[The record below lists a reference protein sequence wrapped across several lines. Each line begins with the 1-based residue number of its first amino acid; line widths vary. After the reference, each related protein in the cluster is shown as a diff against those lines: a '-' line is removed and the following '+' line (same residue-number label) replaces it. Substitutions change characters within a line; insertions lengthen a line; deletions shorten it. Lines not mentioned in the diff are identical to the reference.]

1 MNIVIR
7 GCIFMNSDYLKDNQV
22 KEAKPEG
29 KNGYTYG
36 DYLTWDDGK
45 RYELIDGVVYCMT
58 PAPTRRHQQL
68 VGEIF
73 RQISNYLLDK
83 ECEVYIA
90 PFDVRLPL
98 AEEEDK
104 NITTVVQPDLVV
116 VCDQNKLDERGCKGA
131 PELVIEVVSP
141 SSANRDRNE
150 KKELYEKHGV
160 KEYWL
165 VDYSE
170 KTVEVYLLNE
180 DGQYGK
186 SVVYTGQE
194 KVPVSIFN
202 DLEIDL
208 GRLFI

>member
-1 MNIVIR
+1 M
-7 GCIFMNSDYLKDNQV
+7 GSDYLKDNQV

-45 RYELIDGVVYCMT
+45 RYELIDGVVYNMT
-58 PAPTRRHQQL
+58 PAPSRRHQQL
-68 VGEIF
+68 AVELLRQVG
-73 RQISNYLLDK
+73 NYLFDK

-90 PFDVRLPL
+90 PFDVRLPVT
-98 AEEEDK
+98 EEDDK
-104 NITTVVQPDLVV
+104 DVKTVVQPDLVV
-116 VCDQNKLDERGCKGA
+116 VCDQDKLDERGCKGA
-131 PELVIEVVSP
+131 PELVIEIVSP
-141 SSANRDRNE
+141 SSAGRDR
-150 KKELYEKHGV
+150 KVKRDLYEKHGV

-170 KTVEVYLLNE
+170 KTVEVYLLND

-186 SVVYTGQE
+186 SVVYTDQE
-194 KVPVSIFN
+194 MVPVSIFN

-208 GRLFI
+208 RLVFS